1 MQVTQAQ
8 ITSGAANFLRSE
20 IIPKIPDKGFR
31 VVLET
36 AAAMVEMS
44 PRIVDQV
51 FRSPMVALLIQGQD
65 GLYDLEHLEAAL
77 TKAMETHGGLTV
89 TVPAIP
95 LVSPTEKSMTFAAAD
110 IKSLMRYITG

>member
-8 ITSGAANFLRSE
+8 ITTGTANFLRSE
-20 IIPKIPDKGFR
+20 IIPKIPDKGFK

-44 PRIVDQV
+44 PKIVDRV
-51 FRSPMVALLIQGQD
+51 FQSPMVALLIQGND
-65 GLYDLEHLEAAL
+65 GLYDLEYLEAAL
-77 TKAMETHGGLTV
+77 TKAMEAHGGLTV

-95 LVSPTEKSMTFAAAD
+95 LVSPTEKTMTFTAAD
-110 IKSLMRYITG
+110 IRTLMRYIQG